1 MIVIVIG
8 LPGTGKTTFSRA
20 LAQEIKGLHLNTDI
34 IRDQLQ
40 LRGQY
45 DRATKL
51 LIYKTMME
59 RAADAVNNN
68 RHVVLDGTFYK
79 QQLRDDYLT
88 FAEKYQVPLKWIE
101 LKATEAAVRERVET
115 KRVYSEADYK
125 VYLKVKKMFEPMCK
139 ACLELWN
146 EKATPMEPLINQ
158 ALDYIGL
165 QRSNDSKETA

>member
-8 LPGTGKTTFSRA
+8 LPGTGKTTFSKA

-34 IRDQLQ
+34 IRDQLN

-59 RAADAVNNN
+59 RAAAAIKKNM
-68 RHVVLDGTFYK
+68 HVVLDGTFYK

-88 FAEKYQVPLKWIE
+88 FAEKHQVPLKWIE

-115 KRVYSEADYK
+115 KRVYSEADYQ
-125 VYLKVKKMFEPMCK
+125 VYLKVKKLFEPMCK
-139 ACLELWN
+139 DCLELWN
-146 EKATPMEPLINQ
+146 EKATPIKPLINQ

-165 QRSNDSKETA
+165 KTTGENKETA